1 MAIIGRI
8 RKHAGLA
15 VALIGI
21 AIIGFVVQDAFGRRG
36 QNVPPVAVINGEMV
50 SYSSFSADVDQ
61 ITEQYKRA
69 QGADVKITEEDMSQI
84 RNMAWQRMVSDMLL
98 NEACQNAGLQVT
110 TVEMNDMYYGKFISP
125 YLYQYFTNPQT
136 GLYDRQQVMNII
148 NNFDQLSDQDKVAL
162 SELERI
168 IKNERLKE
176 KYNNI
181 AAKSFYMP
189 RALAAFQSGPMAST
203 VTARWIMLPYSQIPD
218 AEITVSKSDFKKF
231 YDENK
236 FMFRQ
241 NKSRSLDYVVFDVT
255 PTAQDMADLEK
266 QVAELYEE
274 FQHESSIPDFV
285 NAVTTGQRFDSLYRN
300 QSEIFPGWDTL
311 FHAQA
316 GTFFAPRRMGR
327 SFQMAAL
334 LDVQMRPDSIQLHH
348 LFLSYTEAGSQSGR
362 NKEQSRH
369 LADSLK
375 NVINANPALF
385 AQLVSTYSE
394 DPSAQQ
400 NGGDLGWQRDGYF
413 VGYLNRALLST
424 PVGTAAVVEAP
435 AGFHVV
441 YVDAKTKPV
450 KKVLAAVV
458 NVPIE
463 PSSATTKAIYTR
475 ANQLLAQ
482 SNGKLAGLDSA
493 ARQMGVQV
501 RQASVTELESN
512 LPGANNSREVI
523 RWAYN
528 KDSKAGNV
536 ANQVFEMENRYVIA
550 ALRSINEDEY
560 MPLDRAMQIPQAEQ
574 LVKQSIKGKELTKM
588 LMAGN
593 TIEELAASLNI
604 EIDTAFGIRLRSY
617 PMVGNSYEPKVIGQ
631 ICGLEKGVLSQPI
644 QGNAGVYRVIA
655 DEVLTAPADVMQIN
669 SMVNGT
675 MMQMQQNASSQIAT
689 ALEKAAKIEDNR
701 EFYF

>member
-36 QNVPPVAVINGEMV
+36 QNVPPVAVINGETV

-110 TVEMNDMYYGKFISP
+110 TAEMNDMYYGKFISP

-285 NAVTTGQRFDSLYRN
+285 NAVTSGQRFDSLYRN

-311 FHAQA
+311 FHAKA

-385 AQLVSTYSE
+385 AQLAATYSE

-413 VGYLNRALLST
+413 VGYLNRALINT
-424 PVGTAAVVEAP
+424 PTGSAAVVEAP
-435 AGFHVV
+435 AGFHIV
-441 YVDAKTKPV
+441 YVDAQTKPV

-458 NVPIE
+458 NIPIE

-536 ANQVFEMENRYVIA
+536 ANQIFEMENRYVIA
-550 ALRSINEDEY
+550 ALRSINEDDY
-560 MPLDRAMQIPQAEQ
+560 MSLERAMQIPQAEQ
-574 LVKQSIKGKELTKM
+574 LVKQSIKSKELSKM

-617 PMVGNSYEPKVIGQ
+617 PMIGNSYEPKVIGQ